1 MVNEDADSR
10 PISVSE
16 LLARHQAGADAVT
29 PAGKDGRNRRRA
41 GREGAVSLAELTGEV
56 PRVASDPTAEPR
68 HTSFPRS
75 DRPGDGQPAAS
86 GMPAYGTDSENSAP
100 EPADVDEQA
109 TGVIERVRET
119 PDDFD
124 SYRSFSDIEPEPEVK
139 SRRGFFGRR
148 RARDP
153 ENQSPARQTDEATA
167 PTEVIGQT
175 DALESSGSAEPAD
188 VSSQADGEV
197 SSPLD
202 GDVSPSAD
210 TSDRAEVADKADLLE
225 KTDLLDKNAA
235 PDDADFLDETDAP
248 DETDVLDET
257 DVPDPAELADKTET
271 IDLSKPVGLGEFGD
285 EVDVPE
291 PAELTDDADL
301 ADKTEAIEKIELT
314 DKTEAIEKIELADK
328 TELTDKAE
336 LAGPVAQAG
345 FATSSTGGSSEY
357 LANLYSGSPASGG
370 FPAVV
375 GDLRPGETTEVIEP
389 VRDEVP
395 TAGEV
400 PAAGADVQAPA
411 GPDRPVPLWLT
422 DPAPADSDPTDDGE
436 QNTDASDA
444 AGDPAEKPEIDA
456 VTRAAQARAARVGDS
471 AKKKRFGKK
480 AAKAAI
486 ESASADDLDASAGG
500 NALRFAG
507 DGGPGDDAAGNDSS
521 GDAKSVDKSATEKT
535 SADKK
540 KSADKKESGRADTG
554 QEPSPAKAWLLVVG
568 ESLLGLAIGLGLFWG
583 FKELWEWSVPF
594 ALVLAVVVIFSIVT
608 VTHVVRR
615 SRDLATTLLAVGV
628 GLLVTIGPLVLLAT

>member
-235 PDDADFLDETDAP
+235 PDDADVLDETDAP

-257 DVPDPAELADKTET
+257 DVPGPAELADKTET
-271 IDLSKPVGLGEFGD
+271 
-285 EVDVPE
+285 
-291 PAELTDDADL
+291 
-301 ADKTEAIEKIELT
+301 IEKIELT

>member
-235 PDDADFLDETDAP
+235 PDDADVLDETDAP

-271 IDLSKPVGLGEFGD
+271 
-285 EVDVPE
+285 
-291 PAELTDDADL
+291 
-301 ADKTEAIEKIELT
+301 IEKIELT

-456 VTRAAQARAARVGDS
+456 VTRAAQARAARVGES